1 MQKCLSHVRP
11 EYFMLLNRCAAA
23 LARHHLPL
31 PCATAHADTRRMGKS
46 GSWSR
51 RVCLASVLISHVA
64 WMLCCGPL
72 ALCHRVCRCP
82 MSQGAVATARMT
94 GRSRTTCFAQVRGH
108 WDGAH
113 LQVKLSLPMP
123 SAMPGQRPAAAPGR
137 RLTLGSGCRTMH
149 ATLLFTPDK
158 HAGHHLALTQGLAD
172 THQDAAQHLMTH
184 WMSPHFCSHIPMHRP
199 CHTCRVASGG
209 CRRLPGRLRG
219 SPDHRRQYGGR

>member
-1 MQKCLSHVRP
+1 
-11 EYFMLLNRCAAA
+11 MLLNRCAAA

-137 RLTLGSGCRTMH
+137 RLTLGSGRRTMH